1 MVKGKKSKV
10 STAIAGCTGKA
21 TGQQLT
27 TPTSAKA
34 VADSQPSHATLSGTT
49 MTAVKQTVLS
59 PAKGP
64 CTSNNSTKVSSSKFQ
79 AFISNLEASPPF
91 NPLNYVS
98 AGHGS
103 NTSGR
108 QEAKLLSGKG
118 AKTRA
123 IDTAK
128 PSFAGLFRTNRK
140 LTKDNKLSKFT
151 IEDETITLESNDLT
165 DVRAKLRFYLIGYI
179 VDKFPSLQA
188 IHVLSKSWGASFQQN
203 DSGWLVFRFARDDD
217 RQRILD
223 EDPYFIYGR
232 PLVLEAMPDCFEFK
246 EDDINLTP
254 VLAIFPSLPLKC
266 WHPNTLGKIAS
277 RLDTLIAM
285 DSLIMKMERVLYPR
299 ILIEVDTSKTLVE
312 QVKFKL
318 PNRVI
323 RRQQIVYKYTPKFCI
338 ECNRFGHHKSSCR
351 DNHQQ
356 ALLLLLSVILQ
367 QSPNRLLQENT
378 LPTEWTLVQRRYKTE
393 EKQQRT
399 TP

>member
-1 MVKGKKSKV
+1 MAKGKKSKV
-10 STAIAGCTGKA
+10 STAIASCTGKA

-49 MTAVKQTVLS
+49 MTAVKQTVLA

-64 CTSNNSTKVSSSKFQ
+64 CTSNDNTKVSSSKFQ

-123 IDTAK
+123 IDTT
-128 PSFAGLFRTNRK
+128 FAGLFRTNRK

-151 IEDETITLESNDLT
+151 IEDETIMLESNDLT
-165 DVRAKLRFYLIGYI
+165 DVRAKLRFCLICYI

-188 IHVLSKSWGASFQQN
+188 IHALSKSWGASFQQN

-232 PLVLEAMPDCFEFK
+232 PLVPEAMPDCFEFK

-254 VLAIFPSLPLKC
+254 VLAILPSLPLKC
-266 WHPNTLGKIAS
+266 WHPHTLGKIAS
-277 RLDTLIAM
+277 RLDTPIAM
-285 DSLIMKMERVLYPR
+285 DSLIMKMERVSYPR
-299 ILIEVDTSKTLVE
+299 ILIEVDTSKTLVD
-312 QVKFKL
+312 QVEFKL

-323 RRQQIVYKYTPKFCI
+323 RRLPIVYKYTPKFCI
-338 ECNRFGHHKSSCR
+338 ECNHFGHHKSSCH

-356 ALLLLLSVILQ
+356 APATAAVGNPAAITKQ
-367 QSPNRLLQENT
+367 AATKNT
-378 LPTEWTLVQRRYKTE
+378 LPTE
-393 EKQQRT
+393 
-399 TP
+399 